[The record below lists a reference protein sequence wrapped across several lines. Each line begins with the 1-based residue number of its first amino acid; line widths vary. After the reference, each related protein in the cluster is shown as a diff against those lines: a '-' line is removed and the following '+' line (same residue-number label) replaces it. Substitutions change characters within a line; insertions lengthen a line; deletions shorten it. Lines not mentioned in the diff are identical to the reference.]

1 MIGSLKGKMREM
13 GEKGEETLEVFLLGD
28 WMCRRDEDTGL
39 NYNDS
44 PSSVIFSF
52 N

>member
-28 WMCRRDEDTGL
+28 WIGCVKR
-39 NYNDS
+39 
-44 PSSVIFSF
+44 
-52 N
+52 